1 MDEKK
6 QSLKTILFGG
16 NEMRNER
23 GMTLIEVVAVLVI
36 VSLIAIALI
45 SLQRD
50 STKQLKD
57 QQSANLQLQQ
67 NAAILKRITKEVRKN
82 PEIKQKEL
90 EKLKDELGLSNQD
103 TFKINEKNPQRVDI
117 ILYQPDGST
126 IEAYVY
132 KRIGDDWQ

>member
-50 STKQLKD
+50 TTKQLKD

-67 NAAILKRITKEVRKN
+67 NAAILKRITKEVREK
-82 PEIKQKEL
+82 PKIKQEKL
-90 EKLKDELGLSNQD
+90 EELKDELGLSNQD
-103 TFKINEKNPQRVDI
+103 TLKINAKNPQRVDI
-117 ILYQPDGST
+117 ILHQPDGTT

>member
-1 MDEKK
+1 
-6 QSLKTILFGG
+6 
-16 NEMRNER
+16 MRNER

-36 VSLIAIALI
+36 VSLIAVALT

-67 NAAILKRITKEVRKN
+67 NAAILKRLTKEVRKD
-82 PEIKQKEL
+82 PEIKQEKL
-90 EKLKDELGLSNQD
+90 EELKDELGLSHQD
-103 TFKINEKNPQRVDI
+103 TLKINAKNPQRVDI
-117 ILYQPDGST
+117 ILRQPNGTT

-132 KRIGDDWQ
+132 KRIGDDWK

>member
-1 MDEKK
+1 
-6 QSLKTILFGG
+6 
-16 NEMRNER
+16 MRNER

-36 VSLIAIALI
+36 VSLIAVALV

-67 NAAILKRITKEVRKN
+67 NAAILKRITKEVRKK
-82 PEIKQKEL
+82 PEIMEDN
-90 EKLKDELGLSNQD
+90 LKDLKNKLGLSNQD
-103 TFKINEKNPQRVDI
+103 TLKINAKNPQRVDI
-117 ILYQPDGST
+117 ILHQPDGST

>member
-1 MDEKK
+1 
-6 QSLKTILFGG
+6 
-16 NEMRNER
+16 MRNER

-36 VSLIAIALI
+36 VSIIAVALT

-50 STKQLKD
+50 TTKQLKE
-57 QQSANLQLQQ
+57 QQNANLQLQQ
-67 NAAILKRITKEVRKN
+67 NAAILKRLTKEVRKDPKIDDVGLN
-82 PEIKQKEL
+82 KFKN
-90 EKLKDELGLSNQD
+90 ELGLSNQD

>member
-1 MDEKK
+1 
-6 QSLKTILFGG
+6 
-16 NEMRNER
+16 MRNER

-36 VSLIAIALI
+36 VSIIAVALT

-50 STKQLKD
+50 TTKQLKE
-57 QQSANLQLQQ
+57 QQNANLQLQQ
-67 NAAILKRITKEVRKN
+67 NAAILKRLTKEVRKDPKIDDVGLN
-82 PEIKQKEL
+82 KFKN
-90 EKLKDELGLSNQD
+90 ELGLSHQD
-103 TFKINEKNPQRVDI
+103 TLKINEKNPQRVDI

>member
-1 MDEKK
+1 
-6 QSLKTILFGG
+6 
-16 NEMRNER
+16 MRNER

-36 VSLIAIALI
+36 VSLIAVALT

-67 NAAILKRITKEVRKN
+67 NAAILKRITKDVRKD
-82 PEIKQKEL
+82 PEINEDN
-90 EKLKDELGLSNQD
+90 LKDLKNELGLSHQD
-103 TFKINEKNPQRVDI
+103 TLKINEKNPQRVDI
-117 ILYQPDGST
+117 ILHQPDGTT

>member
-1 MDEKK
+1 
-6 QSLKTILFGG
+6 
-16 NEMRNER
+16 MRNER

-36 VSLIAIALI
+36 VSLIAVALT

-67 NAAILKRITKEVRKN
+67 NAAILKRITKDVRKN
-82 PEIKQKEL
+82 PEIKQENL
-90 EKLKDELGLSNQD
+90 EELKDELGLSNQD
-103 TFKINEKNPQRVDI
+103 ILKISAKNPQRVDI
-117 ILYQPDGST
+117 ILRQPNGTT

-132 KRIGDDWQ
+132 KRIGDDWK

>member
-1 MDEKK
+1 
-6 QSLKTILFGG
+6 
-16 NEMRNER
+16 MRNER

-36 VSLIAIALI
+36 VSLIAVALT

-67 NAAILKRITKEVRKN
+67 NAAILKRITKDVRKD
-82 PEIKQKEL
+82 PEINEDN
-90 EKLKDELGLSNQD
+90 LKDLKNELGLSHQD
-103 TFKINEKNPQRVDI
+103 TLKISAKNPQRVDI
-117 ILYQPDGST
+117 ILRQPDGTT

-132 KRIGDDWQ
+132 KRIGDDWK